1 MERYSGIL
9 TLLEHMKFSL
19 LWTYLIIIQV
29 GDHNKQLT
37 GHAFWT
43 ALWNEHVLWPATATE
58 VELF

>member
-1 MERYSGIL
+1 
-9 TLLEHMKFSL
+9 MKFSL
-19 LWTYLIIIQV
+19 LWTYLIIIKV

-58 VELF
+58 VEIF